1 VDDITFLT
9 PLAGLVALLVAVP
22 LAVMILTE
30 RRVAEVRRALRL
42 PEPRASRPLAA
53 IALVL
58 LAGLLGLGA
67 AQPAVDT
74 TKDRLARTDA
84 EVMLVFDTSRS
95 MLAAESADGESRFV
109 RARAVALR
117 LRKQLPEI
125 PIGLVSLTDR
135 VLPHLLPTVNRPAFE
150 ATVAQ
155 TIGVDRPPPLQRSNR
170 VASTFDALRGLP
182 TRNFFAPEADKRVV
196 VFLTDG
202 ESRTFN
208 PRRMRAAFR
217 ARSTGLLVVHF
228 WRPGERVF
236 RGDGAPEP
244 LYEADQASARNVRT
258 LAQAASGRSF
268 GEDEVEKVVG
278 ATRELVGEGK
288 ARPMGEDSSRTTLAP
303 YLFLGAFVP
312 LGFLLWRRNF

>member
-1 VDDITFLT
+1 
-9 PLAGLVALLVAVP
+9 
-22 LAVMILTE
+22 
-30 RRVAEVRRALRL
+30 
-42 PEPRASRPLAA
+42 
-53 IALVL
+53 VL

-84 EVMLVFDTSRS
+84 EVLLVFDTSRS
-95 MLAAESADGESRFV
+95 MLAAESADGDTRFV
-109 RARAVALR
+109 RARKAALR
-117 LRKQLPEI
+117 LRRQLPEI

-135 VLPHLLPTVNRPAFE
+135 ALPHLLPTVNRPAFE

-155 TIGVDRPPPLQRSNR
+155 TMAVNRPPPLQRSNR

-182 TRNFFAPEADKRVV
+182 TRNFFASGADKRVV

-202 ESRTFN
+202 ESRVFN

-217 ARSTGLLVVHF
+217 STGLLVMHF
-228 WRPGERVF
+228 WKPGERVF
-236 RGDGAPEP
+236 RDDGAPEP
-244 LYEADQASARNVRT
+244 LYEADPASARNVRT
-258 LAQAASGRSF
+258 LAQAVGGRPF
-268 GEDEVEKVVG
+268 AEDEADEVVA

>member
-1 VDDITFLT
+1 
-9 PLAGLVALLVAVP
+9 
-22 LAVMILTE
+22 
-30 RRVAEVRRALRL
+30 
-42 PEPRASRPLAA
+42 
-53 IALVL
+53 LVL
-58 LAGLLGLGA
+58 LAALLGLGA

-170 VASTFDALRGLP
+170 VAS
-182 TRNFFAPEADKRVV
+182 NFFAPEADKRVV